1 MNRAPFAWGEHLPT
15 LTSGRVKLR
24 ELLPSDV
31 PALYAVF
38 SDPTV
43 MRYWSTPAYQDESEA
58 ARLYENIQE
67 GFRSRQLFQWGIA
80 RGQDLIGTC
89 TLFHLDLVHR
99 RGEIGYA
106 LARRFWGKGLARDA
120 VTAVIDFAFARLDL
134 HRIEADVDPR
144 NARSL
149 ALLER
154 LGFRREGC
162 LRERYQV
169 NGEVQD
175 AVLLGLLRSE
185 WNTESGGFP

>member
-1 MNRAPFAWGEHLPT
+1 MKRVPFAWGDHLPT
-15 LTSGRVKLR
+15 LTSKRVELR
-24 ELLPSDV
+24 EILPSDV

-38 SDPTV
+38 SDPKV

-58 ARLYENIQE
+58 LRLYESIQE

-80 RGQDLIGTC
+80 QGQNLIGTC
-89 TLFHLDLVHR
+89 TLFHLDLVHG

-106 LARRFWGKGLARDA
+106 LAQRFWGKGLARDA
-120 VTAVIDFAFARLDL
+120 VTAVIDFAFAHLDL

-162 LRERYQV
+162 LRERYRV
-169 NGEVQD
+169 NGELQD

-185 WNTESGGFP
+185 WNAESGGFQ

>member
-1 MNRAPFAWGEHLPT
+1 MTRVPFAWGEHLPT
-15 LTSGRVKLR
+15 LTSRQVELR
-24 ELLPSDV
+24 EILPSDV

-38 SDPTV
+38 SDPKV

-58 ARLYENIQE
+58 VRLYEKIQE
-67 GFRSRQLFQWGIA
+67 GFRSRQLFQWGIVQ
-80 RGQDLIGTC
+80 GQDLIGTC

-106 LARRFWGKGLARDA
+106 LAQRFWGKGLARDA
-120 VTAVIDFAFARLDL
+120 VTAVINFAFAHLDL

-175 AVLLGLLRSE
+175 ALLLGLLRSE
-185 WNTESGGFP
+185 WHAESGGSQ

>member
-1 MNRAPFAWGEHLPT
+1 MTGGTYTWGEHLPT
-15 LTSGRVKLR
+15 LTGERVHLR

-31 PALYAVF
+31 PALYAIF
-38 SDPTV
+38 SDPRV

-58 ARLYENIQE
+58 VRLYERIQE
-67 GFRSRQLFQWGIA
+67 GFRSQKLFQWGIA
-80 RGQDLIGTC
+80 EGPDLFGTC

-106 LARRFWGKGLARDA
+106 LAQRSWGKGLAKDA
-120 VTAVIDFAFARLDL
+120 VTTVIEFAFETLDL

-162 LRERYQV
+162 LRERYLV
-169 NGEVQD
+169 NGEIQD
-175 AVLLGLLRSE
+175 ALLLGLLRPE
-185 WNTESGGFP
+185 WNAKSGGVQ